1 VRRGKIP
8 EPGELYLRH
17 APGVFVSQSVKTV
30 FDFPLRRGFYTVSS
44 LGREYDIEGESL
56 DLAMVMAS
64 LGKDGVFSA
73 DVNHDG
79 TLSPVLGQSEKESAL
94 ARHGMSPSYA
104 NFW

>member
-1 VRRGKIP
+1 ME

-17 APGVFVSQSVKTV
+17 APGVYVSQSVNTE
-30 FDFPLRRGFYTVSS
+30 FDFPLRQGFYTVSS

-73 DVNHDG
+73 DVNYDG
-79 TLSPVLGQSEKESAL
+79 TLSPVLGRDEKASAL
-94 ARHGMSPSYA
+94 ARYGLPLSYA